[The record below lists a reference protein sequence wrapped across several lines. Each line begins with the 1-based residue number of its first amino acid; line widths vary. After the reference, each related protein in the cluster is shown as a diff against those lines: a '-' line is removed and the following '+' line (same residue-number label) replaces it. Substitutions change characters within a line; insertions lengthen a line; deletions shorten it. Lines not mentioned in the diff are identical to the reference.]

1 MNKFLHI
8 LFFIVFLVSFTTFI
22 GSTSKTMAAVPPFT
36 ESVFEYASNTNI
48 VKCYPNPAVS
58 YINFNF
64 DNSIVNSKNQ
74 LVIYSFTGK
83 KMTEVRIISTLLRI
97 DLSSYFRGVYMYQI
111 LDANG
116 KSLENGKFQIVK

>member
-1 MNKFLHI
+1 MNKLLRISFLTVSFV
-8 LFFIVFLVSFTTFI
+8 LFFSFSGSMNKAI
-22 GSTSKTMAAVPPFT
+22 GAVPSFV
-36 ESVFEYASNTNI
+36 ESVFDYAPNTNI

-64 DNSIVNSKNQ
+64 DNSIVNSKNR

-83 KMTEVRIISTLLRI
+83 KMSEIRVNSSILRV
-97 DLSSYFRGVYMYQI
+97 DLSAYFRGVYMYQV

-116 KSLENGKFQIVK
+116 KSLDNGKFQIVK